1 MKFVIF
7 VLAIVLLIWL
17 VFGRRGRRRDAP
29 PPTASR
35 RAPGGEAEGMVVC
48 AHCGV
53 HLPRSEALA
62 DGARL
67 FCSAAHR
74 LAGPREPPSA

>member
-7 VLAIVLLIWL
+7 VLAIALLLWL
-17 VFGRRGRRRDAP
+17 VFGRRGRRDAP
-29 PPTASR
+29 PSHRPPA
-35 RAPGGEAEGMVVC
+35 GGAEGMVAC

-74 LAGPREPPSA
+74 LAGPREPPTS